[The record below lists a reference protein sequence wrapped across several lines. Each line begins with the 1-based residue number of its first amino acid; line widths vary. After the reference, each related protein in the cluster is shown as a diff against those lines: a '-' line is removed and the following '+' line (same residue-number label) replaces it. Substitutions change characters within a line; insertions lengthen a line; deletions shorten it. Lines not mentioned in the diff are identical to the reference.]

1 MKVFVVFAHPEPQ
14 SFNGALYR
22 LACETLSEAGHTVRT
37 SDLHAMKFDPV
48 SGRHNF
54 TSVHDASFYKQQ
66 AEEMHATEVGGFAPE
81 IEAEMQKLEWCD
93 LMIWQ
98 FPMWW
103 FGLPA
108 ILKGWVDRVFA
119 MGRTYGYGRMFDSG
133 PLRGRRAL
141 LSITTGGPESAFQR
155 GGFIGDL
162 HSIVR
167 PIQRGMLRF
176 VGFDVLAPQTSLGA
190 ARATDEER
198 RVMLDRYRTRLAS
211 IESEAP
217 IDVGEY

>member
-22 LACETLSEAGHTVRT
+22 MACETLAEAGHTVRT
-37 SDLHAMKFDPV
+37 SDLHAMQFNPV

-54 TSVHDASFYKQQ
+54 TSVHDASYYKQQ
-66 AEEMHATEVGGFAPE
+66 VEETHASEVGGFAPD
-81 IEAEMQKLEWCD
+81 IEAELQKLEWCD

-108 ILKGWVDRVFA
+108 ILKGWVDRVFV
-119 MGRTYGYGRMFDSG
+119 MGRTYGYGRMFDAA

-141 LSITTGGPESAFQR
+141 LSLTTGGPQDGFQR
-155 GGFIGDL
+155 GGFLGDI
-162 HSIVR
+162 HSIIR

-176 VGFDVLAPQTSLGA
+176 VGFDVLAPQMSFGA
-190 ARATDEER
+190 GRAPDEER
-198 RVMLDRYRTRLAS
+198 RMMLDRYRTRLAS

-217 IDVGEY
+217 IEVGEH

>member
-1 MKVFVVFAHPEPQ
+1 MKVFVVFAHPEPL

-22 LACETLSEAGHTVRT
+22 LACETLVEAGHTVRT
-37 SDLHAMKFDPV
+37 SELHAMQFDPV

-54 TSVHDASFYKQQ
+54 TSTHDASYYKQQ
-66 AEEMHATEVGGFAPE
+66 AEEVHATEVGGFAPA
-81 IEAEMQKLEWCD
+81 IEAELEKLEWCD

-108 ILKGWVDRVFA
+108 ILKGWVDRVLV
-119 MGRTYGYGRMFDSG
+119 MGRTYGHGRMFDAG

-141 LSITTGGPESAFQR
+141 LSFTTGGPEEMFRRGAFL
-155 GGFIGDL
+155 GDI
-162 HSIVR
+162 HSIIR

-176 VGFDVLAPQTSLGA
+176 VGFDVLAPQVSFGA
-190 ARATDEER
+190 GRATDEAR
-198 RVMLDRYRTRLAS
+198 RLMLDRYRMRLAS
-211 IESEAP
+211 IESESP
-217 IDVGEY
+217 IDVGEH